1 MSRAPLLER
10 SELVEIIAA
19 LGGRDPRSVDETLG
33 SLELTWLVTE
43 LEQRYAVVLELSE
56 AHLARIATVT
66 DALDVLNSVLTTAA
80 PADAGR

>member
-10 SELVEIIAA
+10 SELVEILAA

-56 AHLARIATVT
+56 ADLARIATVT
-66 DALDVLNSVLTTAA
+66 DALDVLNSVLAAAA